1 MCCHRRAHGQA
12 RTLPNQKLS
21 RMYPAKNGAEYTAA
35 TLVICRYVATAEASF
50 HHVTVYLKSP
60 FLVADTLMRSIAAPL
75 AMRPSTCSAIS
86 GSKLPLRM

>member
-1 MCCHRRAHGQA
+1 VLSSARPWSGAHA
-12 RTLPNQKLS
+12 PESKIIEDV
-21 RMYPAKNGAEYTAA
+21 PAENGAEYTAA
-35 TLVICRYVATAEASF
+35 TLVICRYVATTAAGF
-50 HHVTVYLKSP
+50 DHVTVYLKSP